1 MSSDDPKSRSRR
13 NLLKAGAIATAA
25 AVTNSSVDATA
36 LRPPNVAGD
45 FDARFDIS
53 PTVRV
58 TVNGT
63 SHVVDVEARVT
74 LLDLLRERLHLTGA
88 KKGCNRGEC
97 GACTVLLDGRRVN
110 SCLVLA
116 ATLDGREVTT
126 VEGLAK
132 NGRLHPVQQ
141 AFIDYDAFQ
150 CGYCTCGQIMS
161 AVGCIAEGHTQS
173 NEEIREWMSGNLCR
187 CSAYPQ
193 IAEAVAAAAGKEV

>member
-1 MSSDDPKSRSRR
+1 MHSDDPRSLSRR

-25 AVTNSSVDATA
+25 VVTNSSVGATA
-36 LRPPNVAGD
+36 LRSPNVPGD
-45 FDARFDIS
+45 LDARFDIS
-53 PTVRV
+53 PTARV

-63 SHVVDVEARVT
+63 PHVVDVEARVT
-74 LLDLLRERLHLTGA
+74 LLDLLRERLQLTGA

-116 ATLDGREVTT
+116 ATLDGHEVTT

-132 NGRLHPVQQ
+132 NGQLHPVQQ

-193 IAEAVAAAAGKEV
+193 IAEAVAAAAKKEV

>member
-1 MSSDDPKSRSRR
+1 MHSDDPRSPSRR

-25 AVTNSSVDATA
+25 VVTNSSVGATA
-36 LRPPNVAGD
+36 LGSPNVPGD
-45 FDARFDIS
+45 LDARFDIS
-53 PTVRV
+53 PTARV

-63 SHVVDVEARVT
+63 PHVVDVEARVT
-74 LLDLLRERLHLTGA
+74 LLDLLRERLQLAGA

-116 ATLDGREVTT
+116 ATLDGHEVTT

-132 NGRLHPVQQ
+132 NGQLHPVQQ

-193 IAEAVAAAAGKEV
+193 IAEAVAAAAKKGV

>member
-1 MSSDDPKSRSRR
+1 MHSDDPKSPSRR

-25 AVTNSSVDATA
+25 AVTSSSVGATA
-36 LRPPNVAGD
+36 LRSPNVPGD
-45 FDARFDIS
+45 LDARFDIS
-53 PTVRV
+53 PTARV

-63 SHVVDVEARVT
+63 PHVVDVEARVT
-74 LLDLLRERLHLTGA
+74 LLDLLRERLQLTGA

-116 ATLDGREVTT
+116 ATLDGHEVTT

-132 NGRLHPVQQ
+132 NGQLHPVQQ

-193 IAEAVAAAAGKEV
+193 IAEAVAAAAKKGV

>member
-1 MSSDDPKSRSRR
+1 MHSDDPRSLSRR

-25 AVTNSSVDATA
+25 VVTNSSVGATA
-36 LRPPNVAGD
+36 LRSPNVPGD
-45 FDARFDIS
+45 LDARFDIS
-53 PTVRV
+53 PTARV

-63 SHVVDVEARVT
+63 PHVVDVEARVT
-74 LLDLLRERLHLTGA
+74 LLDLLRERLQLTGA

-116 ATLDGREVTT
+116 ATLDGHEVTT

-193 IAEAVAAAAGKEV
+193 IAEAVAAAAKEEV